1 MQREAAGE
9 RVKRRAVEV
18 VARDRAADVRKVHA
32 DLVRAPGLQPQPK
45 ERPVPGDALH
55 AVVRDGALAV
65 CPNGAPCARAQPRDG
80 RVDRAL
86 GRFGDALGHSQVFS
100 NEPAGVQLAGQQAL
114 GVRVPRDAQ
123 KAAGAL
129 VQPVD
134 RVIDERLRIGVQQAH
149 HLLAQRAGGDVA
161 GGERGQRRALA
172 HDQQVLILIAQER
185 RRQAGHSG
193 FARAALLRHVAGQVH
208 LDDLARAQKI
218 VRAHGHAADA
228 DGAEHL
234 QPAEGVLSQRKAPG
248 DDAAHRAASV
258 RLGDG
263 VGQNAHGQPPF
274 CRICPYYSTECGQL
288 TKLLQNG
295 TIQPSPNDG
304 NEGRR

>member
-1 MQREAAGE
+1 M
-9 RVKRRAVEV
+9 
-18 VARDRAADVRKVHA
+18 
-32 DLVRAPGLQPQPK
+32 
-45 ERPVPGDALH
+45 
-55 AVVRDGALAV
+55 RDGALAARSHI
-65 CPNGAPCARAQPRDG
+65 APGARAQPCDG

-86 GRFGDALGHSQVFS
+86 GHLGYAFGDRQVFAQKA
-100 NEPAGVQLAGQQAL
+100 AGVQLAGQQAL
-114 GVRVPRDAQ
+114 GMRVTRDAQ

-134 RVIDERLRIGVQQAH
+134 RVIDERLRIGVQH
-149 HLLAQRAGGDVA
+149 GHYLLAQRAGGDVP
-161 GGERGQRRALA
+161 GGKRGQRRALA
-172 HDQQVLILIAQER
+172 HDQQVLVLITQKG

-193 FARAALLRHVAGQVH
+193 LVRSALLRHVAGQVH
-208 LDDLARAQKI
+208 LDDLARMQAI
-218 VRAHGHAADA
+218 IRAHGRVADA
-228 DGAEHL
+228 DGAQNL
-234 QPAEGVLSQRKAPG
+234 QPAEGMLPQAKAPG
-248 DDAAHRAASV
+248 DDAAHRAAGV